1 MSKKSK
7 KGMTIASSIYSALDR
22 RWRASCRLLLGAEVG
37 SLDEFSGWL
46 SRDYE
51 PLSTHKS
58 SASGKDVPFVS
69 PYYASGSKRISF
81 DEVDFGKKF
90 SPLTLNEMKD
100 IDSIAQALGERAQYC
115 GGQVLGN
122 CGFVEGSTDITES
135 FYVYKTAKVAF
146 SKHIAYCTFG
156 SISEDMFGVYSFGT
170 SSHCI
175 GGTSIMYSKRCLEL
189 SRSEYCSDVY
199 FSHGL
204 TSCSDCM
211 FSFHLKNR
219 KYAIGNCALSRDVYL
234 KKKAE
239 LLSQMRSEL
248 ESKKRL
254 PSVLELFSGAHR
266 PKKISGIKGMPSHEN
281 AASAK
286 KAVDDGFA
294 GACSA
299 IFGQKLGAVD
309 DYSKYL
315 LKCVVGQKDAVSAG
329 GSPLKVSQY
338 AEFKRMAPPLL
349 SQEEAAEYGQR
360 AAIPESEALS
370 LDFASVGEKVGK
382 IAIFSPEWKVG
393 HNQNC
398 AMTPIFINASSI
410 YKCVLAIESKNCAY
424 SFLPRNSEYI
434 YGSDVVRKSSHCIK
448 CFDSS
453 RLNRCFQADI
463 SNDCSDALFIHN
475 CENVRDSMFC
485 FNAKNLAH
493 AIGNAALPL
502 EQYKGIKASL
512 VSQMAGELEKKHDM
526 KWDIFTI
533 CSAPAHK

>member
-1 MSKKSK
+1 M
-7 KGMTIASSIYSALDR
+7 ASSQIYQSLDK

-37 SLDEFSGWL
+37 SLDEYSGWL
-46 SRDYE
+46 ARDYE
-51 PLSTHKS
+51 PLSLHKS

-69 PYYASGSKRISF
+69 PFYASGSKRISF

-135 FYVYKTAKVAF
+135 FYIYKTAKVAF

-156 SISEDMFGVYSFGT
+156 SISEDMFGVYSFGD

-189 SRSEYCSDVY
+189 SRSEYCSDIY

-204 TSCSDCM
+204 SSCSDCM
-211 FSFHLKNR
+211 FSFHLKN
-219 KYAIGNCALSRDVYL
+219 KKFAIGNCVLSREAYL
-234 KKKAE
+234 KKKTD
-239 LLSQMRSEL
+239 LLSQMRAEL

-254 PSVLELFSGAHR
+254 LQVLELFSGSFR
-266 PKKISGIKGMPSHEN
+266 PKAPSGIKGAPSHEN
-281 AASAK
+281 TTASR
-286 KAVDDGFA
+286 KAVDEGFA

-299 IFGQKLGAVD
+299 IFGKKIGGVD

-315 LKCVVGQKDAVSAG
+315 LKYVVGQKDAVSVG
-329 GSPLKVSQY
+329 GSSLKVAQY
-338 AEFKRMAPPLL
+338 AEFKRMREPLL
-349 SQEEAAEYGQR
+349 SQEEASAYGER
-360 AAIPESEALS
+360 AAITEAEALS

-382 IAIFSPEWKVG
+382 IACFCPEWKVG
-393 HNQNC
+393 HNQSC

-485 FNAKNLAH
+485 FNAKNLKQ
-493 AIGNAALPL
+493 AIGNAQLPL

-512 VSQMAGELEKKHDM
+512 VSQMADELEKKKDLR
-526 KWDIFTI
+526 WDIFTMG
-533 CSAPAHK
+533 ANGKR

>member
-1 MSKKSK
+1 MSI
-7 KGMTIASSIYSALDR
+7 TFSIYPALDR
-22 RWRASCRLLLGAEVG
+22 RFRASCRLLLGAEVG
-37 SLDEFSGWL
+37 CLEDYSGWL

-51 PLSTHKS
+51 PLSSHKS
-58 SASGKDVPFVS
+58 SASGKAVPFVS
-69 PYYASGSKRISF
+69 PFYASGSRRISF

-100 IDSIAQALGERAQYC
+100 IDSIAQALGERVQYC

-135 FYVYKTAKVAF
+135 FYVYKSAKVAF

-189 SRSEYCSDVY
+189 SRSEYCSDSY

-211 FSFHLKNR
+211 FSFHLKN
-219 KYAIGNCALSRDVYL
+219 KKFAIGNCVLSREAYL

-239 LLSQMRSEL
+239 LLSQMRGEL
-248 ESKKRL
+248 ESKKML
-254 PSVLELFSGAHR
+254 PQVLEFFSGASR
-266 PKKISGIKGMPSHEN
+266 PKKPAGIKSASSHEN
-281 AASAK
+281 TAAAK

-299 IFGQKLGAVD
+299 IFGQKLGSVD

-315 LKCVVGQKDAVSAG
+315 LKYVVGQKDAVSAG

-338 AEFKRMAPPLL
+338 AEFKRMREPLL
-349 SQEEAAEYGQR
+349 SQDEASEYGQR
-360 AAIPESEALS
+360 TAISEGEALS

-382 IAIFSPEWKVG
+382 IALFCPEWRVG

-485 FNAKNLAH
+485 FNAKNLKQ
-493 AIGNAALPL
+493 AIGNAPLPP
-502 EQYKGIKASL
+502 EEYKRVKASL
-512 VSQMAGELEKKHDM
+512 VSQMADELEKKHDL
-526 KWDIFTI
+526 KWDIFSI
-533 CSAPAHK
+533 GANARAKN

>member
-1 MSKKSK
+1 
-7 KGMTIASSIYSALDR
+7 
-22 RWRASCRLLLGAEVG
+22 
-37 SLDEFSGWL
+37 
-46 SRDYE
+46 
-51 PLSTHKS
+51 
-58 SASGKDVPFVS
+58 
-69 PYYASGSKRISF
+69 
-81 DEVDFGKKF
+81 
-90 SPLTLNEMKD
+90 MKD

-135 FYVYKTAKVAF
+135 FYIYKTAKVAF

-175 GGTSIMYSKRCLEL
+175 GGTSLMYVKRCLEV

-204 TSCSDCM
+204 SSCSDCM

-219 KYAIGNCALSRDVYL
+219 KFAIGNCTLSREAYMG
-234 KKKAE
+234 KKAE

-254 PSVLELFSGAHR
+254 PQMLELFSGAFSR
-266 PKKISGIKGMPSHEN
+266 KPPSGIKGVPSREDAE
-281 AASAK
+281 AAR
-286 KAVDDGFA
+286 KAVDEGFA

-299 IFGQKLGAVD
+299 IFGRKLGGVD
-309 DYSKYL
+309 EYSKFL

-329 GSPLKVSQY
+329 GTPLKVSQY
-338 AEFKRMAPPLL
+338 AEYKRMSGALL
-349 SQEEAAEYGQR
+349 AQEEASAYGER
-360 AAIPESEALS
+360 AAIPEREAMALDFSEA
-370 LDFASVGEKVGK
+370 VEKVGK
-382 IAIFSPEWKVG
+382 IAIFTPEWKVG

-434 YGSDVVRKSSHCIK
+434 YGGDVVRKSSHCIK

-485 FNAKNLAH
+485 FNVKNLSH
-493 AIGNAALPL
+493 AIGNAELLP
-502 EQYKGIKASL
+502 EQYKKVKGAL
-512 VSQMAGELEKKHDM
+512 VAQMADELEKKKSL

-533 CSAPAHK
+533 GAR